1 MSGRFILNS
10 EVMNDLISTD
20 TLKLIEKHQR
30 GGSGK
35 NYFFTPTIGIKLHN
49 PKITWIDPFKKNMS
63 FSFNKYENLN
73 LYTMLKYINK
83 SLVNIY
89 KKQAY
94 NPTDNVSP
102 FYFEKGDY
110 FYIKC
115 FLPNTNGKYHIT
127 SLFNNTE
134 EKFTVPRVGCSYST
148 VVLDIKNI
156 WEKDNAGFNLELK
169 ETYTNI

>member
-20 TLKLIEKHQR
+20 TLKLIEKPQR
-30 GGSGK
+30 GSSGK
-35 NYFFTPTIGIKLHN
+35 NYFFTPTIGLKLYN
-49 PKITWIDPFKKNMS
+49 PKITWIDPLKKNIS
-63 FSFNKYENLN
+63 FSFNKYDNFN

-83 SLVNIY
+83 SLVSIY

-94 NPTDNVSP
+94 NPIDNVSP
-102 FYFEKGDY
+102 FYYEKGDY

-115 FLPNTNGKYHIT
+115 YLPNINGKYHIT
-127 SLFNNTE
+127 SLFNNIQE
-134 EKFTVPRVGCSYST
+134 NFTIPRVGYSYSAI
-148 VVLDIKNI
+148 VLDIKNI

-169 ETYTNI
+169 ETYVNI

>member
-10 EVMNDLISTD
+10 EIINDLISSN

-30 GGSGK
+30 GCSGK
-35 NYFFTPTIGIKLHN
+35 NYFFTPTIGLKLYN
-49 PKITWIDPFKKNMS
+49 TKITWIDPFKKNIS
-63 FSFNKYENLN
+63 FSFNKYENSN
-73 LYTMLKYINK
+73 LYIMLKYINK

-89 KKQAY
+89 KKQVY
-94 NPTDNVSP
+94 NPINNVSP
-102 FYFEKGDY
+102 FYYEKGDY

-127 SLFNNTE
+127 SLFNNIE
-134 EKFTVPRVGCSYST
+134 EQFIIPKVGYSYNT
-148 VVLDIKNI
+148 IVLDIKNI
-156 WEKDNAGFNLELK
+156 WEKDNVGFNLELK